1 MVMKD
6 TLQQNNFI
14 GERGFNKL
22 ISPFREV
29 IEKGGRNL
37 FCEHKPAGF
46 VALVREF
53 YVNLVGKK

>member
-6 TLQQNNFI
+6 TLQQKNFI

-22 ISPFREV
+22 ISPFREM
-29 IEKGGRNL
+29 IEKEGRNL
-37 FCEHKPAGF
+37 FCEHKPTGF